1 MVPVESIPTE
11 SRRRPHGLS
20 PNGGSVSSLRIGRSI
35 RMPSA
40 ASFPRGGARRPRGKR
55 LARDRRVRHGR
66 NPRHRPTLV
75 AGLGA
80 DSRAQRQDLRPR
92 ARHPGRLVP
101 QPRRVEHL
109 LATAGRLL
117 YGMRYHVSDMRATE
131 IDGRML
137 YKSVRPGAAFEAT
150 YAPAGPPA
158 NAEEG
163 SLEHFLVERYR
174 LFSERRGR
182 LITAVVAHEPW
193 PLQPARARIAVNE
206 MASPGLSSGV
216 SRSCT
221 SAGRSRR

>member
-1 MVPVESIPTE
+1 MVPVSQSQP
-11 SRRRPHGLS
+11 SPRRRPHGLS

-80 DSRAQRQDLRPR
+80 DSRAQRRTY
-92 ARHPGRLVP
+92 V
-101 QPRRVEHL
+101 RVHGIPAVWFL
-109 LATAGRLL
+109 SLDASSTFFATAGRLL

-137 YKSVRPGAAFEAT
+137 
-150 YAPAGPPA
+150 
-158 NAEEG
+158 
-163 SLEHFLVERYR
+163 
-174 LFSERRGR
+174 
-182 LITAVVAHEPW
+182 
-193 PLQPARARIAVNE
+193 
-206 MASPGLSSGV
+206 
-216 SRSCT
+216 
-221 SAGRSRR
+221 